1 MSRMVQYVGS
11 MPIIARPATRRWHQ
25 QNHTDES
32 NRNTEMTQDD
42 IVKHISGPV
51 PAQSKFLDLNN
62 YSLPPPPPPPSSSSS
77 PVVLVLVFLVVVV
90 VAVAVVVVVVV
101 VVVVN
106 VVVAAADVRAPA
118 PRAAAARAPAA
129 AADTF
134 FEAQL
139 KRQNT
144 T

>member
-1 MSRMVQYVGS
+1 MVQYVGS

-25 QNHTDES
+25 QNHTDEY
-32 NRNTEMTQDD
+32 NRSTEMTQDD

-62 YSLPPPPPPPSSSSS
+62 YSLPPPPPSSS
-77 PVVLVLVFLVVVV
+77 PVVLVLVFL
-90 VAVAVVVVVVV
+90 V

-118 PRAAAARAPAA
+118 PRAAAARAPTA

-134 FEAQL
+134 FETQP
-139 KRQNT
+139 KQQNT

>member
-1 MSRMVQYVGS
+1 MVQYVGS

-32 NRNTEMTQDD
+32 NRSTEMTQDD

-62 YSLPPPPPPPSSSSS
+62 YSLPPPSSSS
-77 PVVLVLVFLVVVV
+77 PVVLVLVFL
-90 VAVAVVVVVVV
+90 VVV

-118 PRAAAARAPAA
+118 PRAAAARAPTA

-134 FEAQL
+134 FETQP

>member
-1 MSRMVQYVGS
+1 MVQYVGS

-62 YSLPPPPPPPSSSSS
+62 YSLPPPPPSSSSSS

-90 VAVAVVVVVVV
+90 VAVAVAVVV

>member
-62 YSLPPPPPPPSSSSS
+62 YSLPPPPSSSS

-90 VAVAVVVVVVV
+90 VAVVVVVVV

>member
-1 MSRMVQYVGS
+1 MVQYVGS

-32 NRNTEMTQDD
+32 NRSTEMTQED

-62 YSLPPPPPPPSSSSS
+62 YSLPPPPSSSS

-90 VAVAVVVVVVV
+90 VAVVVVAV

-118 PRAAAARAPAA
+118 PRAAAARAPTA

-134 FEAQL
+134 FETQP

>member
-1 MSRMVQYVGS
+1 
-11 MPIIARPATRRWHQ
+11 
-25 QNHTDES
+25 
-32 NRNTEMTQDD
+32 MTQED

-62 YSLPPPPPPPSSSSS
+62 YSLPPPSS

-90 VAVAVVVVVVV
+90 AVVVVAV

-118 PRAAAARAPAA
+118 PRAAAARAPTA

-134 FEAQL
+134 FETQP

>member
-1 MSRMVQYVGS
+1 MVQYVGS

-32 NRNTEMTQDD
+32 NRSTEMTQDD

-62 YSLPPPPPPPSSSSS
+62 YSLPPPPPSSSS
-77 PVVLVLVFLVVVV
+77 PVVLVLVFLL
-90 VAVAVVVVVVV
+90 VV

-118 PRAAAARAPAA
+118 PRAAAARAPTA

-134 FEAQL
+134 FETQP

>member
-1 MSRMVQYVGS
+1 
-11 MPIIARPATRRWHQ
+11 
-25 QNHTDES
+25 
-32 NRNTEMTQDD
+32 MTQED

-62 YSLPPPPPPPSSSSS
+62 YSLPPPPSSS

-90 VAVAVVVVVVV
+90 VAVVVVAVV

-118 PRAAAARAPAA
+118 PRAPTA

-134 FEAQL
+134 FETQP